1 MVVYRLKDAEALGVA
16 AAEVS
21 GLFGFGFGKEGI
33 PVEFLRRAGGVKID
47 YRNGTLTVEAS
58 GRVQFLY
65 ALKLFADEYG
75 GTGDF
80 SCEQNANFDELT
92 YMCDCSRNAV
102 PKKGTLKKLIRHL
115 AVMGYQT
122 LGLYMEDTFVVKN
135 QPYVGYLRTPYTR
148 EDIREI
154 DEYCRLFGMEL
165 VPYIQTLAHF
175 NTLVRDY
182 ALAHLFDFNDILMV
196 GEESTYAFIED
207 LISTCADYFTTKKI
221 HIGMDEA
228 YMIGRGK
235 YMDKHGARGRFD
247 VMTEHLARVTE
258 ICKKYG
264 FEKPMMWSDMFFS
277 LSMSAQYGNEIPP
290 EINGKMPKNVELV
303 YWDYCSTDRNH
314 YSEMMKKHRVFENR
328 IGFATGAWK
337 WLGYT
342 PDNRYGFASCGES
355 ARACIENGIREYIV
369 TGRGDNGAESSLFSV
384 LPTMLY
390 CARFNYG
397 AFGLDDAFRKS
408 FGSLAGMKFEDF
420 MTIDLCNRVTRHE
433 DVEEKTSSNKYLLF
447 NDVLLGT
454 LDTMATDDLGDILQ
468 ECADRIGAA
477 KRRSGQWKYVF
488 ETQYRLGRVL
498 EIKSTIGIKLRNA
511 YQKGDRKELAAQYLR
526 LKMLPARIESFYRSL
541 RAQWDAENR
550 PNGFDVQDI
559 RIGALKQRVA
569 VAIKKVGDY
578 LEGRT
583 ESVPELGEKL
593 LCFMGHGEEFEK
605 DFDQCEWRWRRM
617 TSVNVNE

>member
-1 MVVYRLKDAEALGVA
+1 
-16 AAEVS
+16 
-21 GLFGFGFGKEGI
+21 
-33 PVEFLRRAGGVKID
+33 
-47 YRNGTLTVEAS
+47 
-58 GRVQFLY
+58 
-65 ALKLFADEYG
+65 
-75 GTGDF
+75 
-80 SCEQNANFDELT
+80 
-92 YMCDCSRNAV
+92 
-102 PKKGTLKKLIRHL
+102 
-115 AVMGYQT
+115 
-122 LGLYMEDTFVVKN
+122 
-135 QPYVGYLRTPYTR
+135 
-148 EDIREI
+148 
-154 DEYCRLFGMEL
+154 
-165 VPYIQTLAHF
+165 
-175 NTLVRDY
+175 
-182 ALAHLFDFNDILMV
+182 
-196 GEESTYAFIED
+196 
-207 LISTCADYFTTKKI
+207 
-221 HIGMDEA
+221 
-228 YMIGRGK
+228 
-235 YMDKHGARGRFD
+235 
-247 VMTEHLARVTE
+247 
-258 ICKKYG
+258 
-264 FEKPMMWSDMFFS
+264 MMWSDMFFS

-369 TGRGDNGAESSLFSV
+369 TGWGDNGAESSLFSV

-454 LDTMATDDLGDILQ
+454 LDTMATDDLGDILR